1 MQKAYFFMHFF
12 HCSFRNP
19 VSRLVSRRNAARER
33 KGPEDH
39 VQVRSAGGWRIPD
52 QCEMVWRARAEL
64 TIQRAHIQEQ
74 GGHAEMRGPV

>member
-1 MQKAYFFMHFF
+1 MQKAYFLVIFF
-12 HCSFRNP
+12 IALCRNP

-64 TIQRAHIQEQ
+64 TLQRAHFQEQ
-74 GGHAEMRGPV
+74 GGHADTLGSV